1 MTIQVS
7 HITAPTFT
15 RPANTTAYAD
25 GDLVAN
31 STTNTE
37 VVPLAF
43 LIPNR
48 RSCLIRGAYVT
59 KSDQTDVTN
68 ATFTLHLFRS
78 SPTVANGDNGAL
90 STNIADKIGTINV
103 GQMVAYTDDA
113 YIMTYGGNFYVDS
126 GTSRTLYGLLEAD
139 GAYGPASG
147 ETFTV
152 GIVIEQ

>member
-15 RPANTTAYAD
+15 RPADTTAYAD

-37 VVPLAF
+37 VVPLVF
-43 LIPNR
+43 NVPNR
-48 RSCLIRGAYVT
+48 RSCLIRGAFLT
-59 KSDQTDVTN
+59 KSDQTDVAN

-90 STNIADKIGTINV
+90 STNIADKIGTVNI

-113 YIMTYGGNFYVDS
+113 YKMTYGGNLYVDS
-126 GTSRTLYGLLEAD
+126 GVSRIIYGLLEAD
-139 GAYGPASG
+139 GVYVPASG